1 MAEEPKIKIQV
12 FRPTWEEFK
21 DFPKYIEHIES
32 LGAHR
37 AGLAKIIPPPEWK
50 PRKAGYDLDGLN
62 LTIPAPICQVVA
74 GKQGL
79 YQQINIQKNPLTVK
93 QFSELA
99 NTERYATPKH
109 FDFEDLE
116 RKYWKNITYVAPIY
130 GADVCGSITDDDCN
144 VWNINRLGTILD
156 FVNQD
161 YGISI
166 DGVNTAYL
174 YFGMW
179 KTTFAWHTED
189 MDLYSINYLHFG
201 APKTWYAVPPEH
213 GRKLEKLANSCFPAS
228 FQTCPAYLRHKMT
241 LISPQILK
249 QHNIP
254 FDKITQEENEIMIT
268 FPFGYHAGFNHGF
281 NCAESTN
288 FALQRWIE
296 YGKRATQCYCSSDMV
311 KISMDTFVQRFQ
323 PDKYEAWM
331 NGTDFGPHPE
341 DPTHIVGPPPR
352 FADNEKDEGIESFTE
367 DGEKTPMKKAC
378 NMTAINIRK
387 MSFKEKNPDLD
398 LNDIQNNPHIPDDVK
413 MVLSGALT
421 MAVGDDPEEEFDEED
436 SGKSP
441 SKSDTTSDSF
451 KSTSY
456 DPFDSDDDDDDDE
469 EIGSR
474 SKRRKKRKR
483 TGSDYDDDWYSSHG
497 RTRKIG
503 SPRKRLSQEQK
514 AAKEDREKKRVE
526 RRAKLEEKR
535 KRREEEK
542 KIREELRKR
551 KQAEKREKKER
562 ERMEKKEHRQSELQ
576 RKAMERIK
584 DRMTKEKRSPSKK
597 SSNGTSTLKKIKNQ
611 LMKELPPQLKMLEH
625 HKKFEGKIPHLKKPG
640 AEEVN
645 GNGDTNVEGSSST
658 SRSETKSVTP
668 IGKLTLPIPSSTT
681 LTVIDKPGYGIKR
694 EPMSNGVVNG
704 KSTTPPMNDS
714 GLAKKISSIPHLVV
728 TQIDASEAKS
738 HPSYNRSSVPA
749 HCNTGKMT
757 EGQKLPHRPSEYVPP
772 PVKIPKP
779 PTPLKQRMDYMS
791 AFNAFIETNNKQPTA
806 TLAPRRPLVKTA
818 RADILPIL
826 DRKIEKV
833 PELKPSHDRPS
844 VADNPL
850 ANSCRTFETS
860 AGSIQIVIR
869 QQPTPEEEEIKLHN
883 LQPAA
888 ASIIEIPPSNNLLN
902 LQYQPPDYVL
912 HPPQVIEQQ
921 PSPQKLEELTESSMS
936 LQPFPGE
943 EQFRYFDIAG
953 NEIPGPYQ
961 QSVVYEKPTI
971 VDSIHTSNTLQMES
985 EIAAML
991 LVNGNHRHN
1000 QLNQQQQ
1007 VQSAAVISAV
1017 GTGFVWP
1024 NSSSNNQNG
1033 FLSERIV
1040 EFNH

>member
-1 MAEEPKIKIQV
+1 MGEDPKIKIQV

-21 DFPKYIEHIES
+21 DFPKYIQHIES

-228 FQTCPAYLRHKMT
+228 FQTCAAYLRHKMT

-288 FALQRWIE
+288 FALERWIE

-323 PDKYEAWM
+323 PDKYDAWI

-341 DPTHIVGPPPR
+341 DSTHIVGPPPR
-352 FADNEKDEGIESFTE
+352 FIDNEKDEGIESFTE

-378 NMTAINIRK
+378 NMAAINIRK

-421 MAVGDDPEEEFDEED
+421 VGDEPEEEFDEED
-436 SGKSP
+436 VGKSL

-456 DPFDSDDDDDDDE
+456 DPFDSDDDEDE
-469 EIGSR
+469 EFS
-474 SKRRKKRKR
+474 SKSKKRKKRKR
-483 TGSDYDDDWYSSHG
+483 AGSDYDDDWYSSHG
-497 RTRKIG
+497 RTRKTG

-514 AAKEDREKKRVE
+514 AAKAEREKKRIE
-526 RRAKLEEKR
+526 RRVKLEEKR
-535 KRREEEK
+535 KNREEEK
-542 KIREELRKR
+542 KRREELRKR
-551 KQAEKREKKER
+551 KQEERKEKKER
-562 ERMEKKEHRQSELQ
+562 ERMEKKEQRQTESK

-584 DRMTKEKRSPSKK
+584 ERMTKEKRTPSKK
-597 SSNGTSTLKKIKNQ
+597 SQNGTSALKKMKNQ

-625 HKKFEGKIPHLKKPG
+625 NKKFEGKIPHLKKPG
-640 AEEVN
+640 AGGVH
-645 GNGDTNVEGSSST
+645 GNGDTDVDGSSST
-658 SRSETKSVTP
+658 SKCEGKAVTP
-668 IGKLTLPIPSSTT
+668 VGKLSLPIPSSTT
-681 LTVIDKPGYGIKR
+681 LTVIDKPGNGIKR
-694 EPMSNGVVNG
+694 ELISDGVVNG
-704 KSTTPPMNDS
+704 KPATPQLIDS

-728 TQIDASEAKS
+728 TKIDASEVKS
-738 HPSYNRSSVPA
+738 HPSYNSRTVTTSCQPSLPVQI
-749 HCNTGKMT
+749 NSGKAT
-757 EGQKLPHRPSEYVPP
+757 AAQNLPHRPSDYVPP

-779 PTPLKQRMDYMS
+779 PTPIKQRMDYMS
-791 AFNAFIETNNKQPTA
+791 AFNAFIETNSNKVQPFVAPVITKPPTKAVRSEKLQNVERTA
-806 TLAPRRPLVKTA
+806 ELLAMPTLLQPHERPLPALT
-818 RADILPIL
+818 
-826 DRKIEKV
+826 
-833 PELKPSHDRPS
+833 
-844 VADNPL
+844 DNPM

-869 QQPTPEEEEIKLHN
+869 QQPKPQENEIKLHT
-883 LQPAA
+883 LQPVAP
-888 ASIIEIPPSNNLLN
+888 IIAVPPNNVLN
-902 LQYQPPDYVL
+902 IQYQQPDYFL
-912 HPPQVIEQQ
+912 QPQTMEQPPPAQQ
-921 PSPQKLEELTESSMS
+921 LVQLNQLTES
-936 LQPFPGE
+936 LEPFPEE
-943 EQFRYFDIAG
+943 EQFRYFDISG

-961 QSVVYEKPTI
+961 QTVVYEKPTI
-971 VDSIHTSNTLQMES
+971 VDSIHTSNTLPMES

-991 LVNGNHRHN
+991 LVND
-1000 QLNQQQQ
+1000 
-1007 VQSAAVISAV
+1007 V
-1017 GTGFVWP
+1017 
-1024 NSSSNNQNG
+1024 
-1033 FLSERIV
+1033 LS
-1040 EFNH
+1040 